1 MKVAEGRL
9 PNIFF
14 GLPWDQF
21 GLTDRTAQH
30 CSKKCKKGGVPQKRN
45 PSSGTCK
52 IKNRIKRSAAP
63 ASAFRA
69 MLGIPPSHPS
79 QCNSKGSIGCV
90 WVAIGNP
97 KDQILVSRVL
107 QQSLPK
113 SRSGKLLSVNTFG
126 PPKFAKCAQKLSMM
140 FRHVHD
146 IHVDIDEF
154 VTLQS
159 ELTPMLWPS
168 TCHGAP
174 YQC

>member
-1 MKVAEGRL
+1 MQQQGEYRL
-9 PNIFF
+9 
-14 GLPWDQF
+14 
-21 GLTDRTAQH
+21 
-30 CSKKCKKGGVPQKRN
+30 
-45 PSSGTCK
+45 
-52 IKNRIKRSAAP
+52 
-63 ASAFRA
+63 
-69 MLGIPPSHPS
+69 
-79 QCNSKGSIGCV
+79 

-146 IHVDIDEF
+146 IHVDIDEL

-168 TCHGAP
+168 TCHGTP